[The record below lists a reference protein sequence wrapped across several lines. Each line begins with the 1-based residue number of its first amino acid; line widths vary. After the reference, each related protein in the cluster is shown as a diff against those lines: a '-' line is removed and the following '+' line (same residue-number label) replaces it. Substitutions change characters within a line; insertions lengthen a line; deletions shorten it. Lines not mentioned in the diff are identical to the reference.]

1 MGPPSPS
8 SSPSALTPPT
18 GAWIASHT
26 SSSWDE
32 APPQALPLPRPESS
46 APRKPPTPAHGTES
60 PAPRKSPLPRP
71 APLTPGPEPQFP
83 PDSFPRPRPQF
94 PRPEPF
100 QASDPEDVDTIPSMP
115 AASPEPPYA
124 AHPEPSR
131 TEHSERS
138 RTEHAG
144 RSKRSGSADRPD
156 PAPRSR
162 RSSRTSRVE
171 PEAIE
176 WPRAAEPRVDE
187 PVEPR
192 TDETRT
198 DEIRTDELVA
208 PRPVAHTPLGMIG
221 RTGVLVVLAAVTV
234 LAPLGTRVGFL
245 SLAVTPAVAAQTGT
259 TTTDASV
266 PVSVADA
273 VLGSDADVDE
283 NSDTEMSNV
292 PDAATLARIRAA
304 HDNATVT
311 CASKSSGASGDT
323 SAFVSA
329 PEVFN
334 PMMEGT
340 YEISSPWGYRMHP
353 TLGILKL
360 HAGQD
365 YAAPAGTPIYAA
377 AAGEVVTAGMVDGT
391 GTVTIKHDIDG
402 QVWYTSY
409 LHMYEDGIYVHVGD
423 KVTAGQLIAAVG
435 STGRSTG
442 AHLHFEV
449 RTANDDADESTVDPM
464 TWLTEHH
471 AVELTTDCS

>member
-1 MGPPSPS
+1 
-8 SSPSALTPPT
+8 
-18 GAWIASHT
+18 
-26 SSSWDE
+26 
-32 APPQALPLPRPESS
+32 
-46 APRKPPTPAHGTES
+46 
-60 PAPRKSPLPRP
+60 
-71 APLTPGPEPQFP
+71 
-83 PDSFPRPRPQF
+83 
-94 PRPEPF
+94 
-100 QASDPEDVDTIPSMP
+100 MP
-115 AASPEPPYA
+115 AAGPEPPYA
-124 AHPEPSR
+124 ARPEPAR
-131 TEHSERS
+131 AERSERS
-138 RTEHAG
+138 RTERAE
-144 RSKRSGSADRPD
+144 RSGSAASAD

-162 RSSRTSRVE
+162 RSRRTPRVE
-171 PEAIE
+171 PGAIGG
-176 WPRAAEPRVDE
+176 PRADEPRADGI
-187 PVEPR
+187 
-192 TDETRT
+192 RT

-208 PRPVAHTPLGMIG
+208 PRPVGAHTPLGMIG
-221 RTGVLVVLAAVTV
+221 RTGVLVVLAAATV

-245 SLAVTPAVAAQTGT
+245 SLAVTPAVAAQTGAT
-259 TTTDASV
+259 TAASV

-323 SAFVSA
+323 AAFVSA

-409 LHMYEDGIYVHVGD
+409 LHMYADGIYVHVGD

-449 RTANDDADESTVDPM
+449 RTANDDADESTVDP
-464 TWLTEHH
+464 TVWLTEHH

>member
-1 MGPPSPS
+1 
-8 SSPSALTPPT
+8 
-18 GAWIASHT
+18 
-26 SSSWDE
+26 
-32 APPQALPLPRPESS
+32 
-46 APRKPPTPAHGTES
+46 
-60 PAPRKSPLPRP
+60 
-71 APLTPGPEPQFP
+71 
-83 PDSFPRPRPQF
+83 
-94 PRPEPF
+94 
-100 QASDPEDVDTIPSMP
+100 
-115 AASPEPPYA
+115 
-124 AHPEPSR
+124 
-131 TEHSERS
+131 
-138 RTEHAG
+138 
-144 RSKRSGSADRPD
+144 
-156 PAPRSR
+156 
-162 RSSRTSRVE
+162 
-171 PEAIE
+171 
-176 WPRAAEPRVDE
+176 
-187 PVEPR
+187 
-192 TDETRT
+192 
-198 DEIRTDELVA
+198 
-208 PRPVAHTPLGMIG
+208 MIG

-234 LAPLGTRVGFL
+234 LAPLGTRAGFL
-245 SLAVTPAVAAQTGT
+245 SLSLAPAAVAQTT
-259 TTTDASV
+259 AADDTSDAS
-266 PVSVADA
+266 VSVADA

-304 HDNATVT
+304 HDNATAT

-409 LHMYEDGIYVHVGD
+409 LHMYADGIYVHVGD

-449 RTANDDADESTVDPM
+449 RTANDDADESTVDP
-464 TWLTEHH
+464 TVWLTEHH

>member
-1 MGPPSPS
+1 
-8 SSPSALTPPT
+8 
-18 GAWIASHT
+18 
-26 SSSWDE
+26 
-32 APPQALPLPRPESS
+32 
-46 APRKPPTPAHGTES
+46 
-60 PAPRKSPLPRP
+60 
-71 APLTPGPEPQFP
+71 
-83 PDSFPRPRPQF
+83 
-94 PRPEPF
+94 
-100 QASDPEDVDTIPSMP
+100 MP
-115 AASPEPPYA
+115 AAGPEPPYA
-124 AHPEPSR
+124 ARPEPAR
-131 TEHSERS
+131 GERSERS
-138 RTEHAG
+138 RTERAE
-144 RSKRSGSADRPD
+144 RSGSAGRPD
-156 PAPRSR
+156 PAPRSCRSR
-162 RSSRTSRVE
+162 RTPRVE
-171 PEAIE
+171 SEASGG
-176 WPRAAEPRVDE
+176 PRADE
-187 PVEPR
+187 I
-192 TDETRT
+192 RT

-208 PRPVAHTPLGMIG
+208 SRPVAHTPLGMIG
-221 RTGVLVVLAAVTV
+221 RTGVLVVLAAATV

-245 SLAVTPAVAAQTGT
+245 SLAVTPAVAAQTGAT
-259 TTTDASV
+259 TADASV

-323 SAFVSA
+323 AAFVSA

-377 AAGEVVTAGMVDGT
+377 AAGEVFTAGMVDGT

-449 RTANDDADESTVDPM
+449 RTANDDADESTVDP
-464 TWLTEHH
+464 TVWLTEHH

>member
-1 MGPPSPS
+1 
-8 SSPSALTPPT
+8 
-18 GAWIASHT
+18 
-26 SSSWDE
+26 
-32 APPQALPLPRPESS
+32 
-46 APRKPPTPAHGTES
+46 
-60 PAPRKSPLPRP
+60 
-71 APLTPGPEPQFP
+71 
-83 PDSFPRPRPQF
+83 
-94 PRPEPF
+94 
-100 QASDPEDVDTIPSMP
+100 MP
-115 AASPEPPYA
+115 AAGPEPPYA
-124 AHPEPSR
+124 ARPEPPYAAR
-131 TEHSERS
+131 PEPARAE
-138 RTEHAG
+138 
-144 RSKRSGSADRPD
+144 RSGSAGRPD

-162 RSSRTSRVE
+162 RTPRVE
-171 PEAIE
+171 SEASGG
-176 WPRAAEPRVDE
+176 PRADEFRVNE

-192 TDETRT
+192 ADEIRT

-221 RTGVLVVLAAVTV
+221 RTGVLVVLAAATV

-245 SLAVTPAVAAQTGT
+245 SLAVTPAVAAQTGAT
-259 TTTDASV
+259 TAASV

-323 SAFVSA
+323 AAFVSA

-423 KVTAGQLIAAVG
+423 KVNAGQLIAAVG

-449 RTANDDADESTVDPM
+449 RTANDDADESTVDP
-464 TWLTEHH
+464 TVWLTEHH

>member
-32 APPQALPLPRPESS
+32 APPQALPLPRPESP
-46 APRKPPTPAHGTES
+46 APRKPPTPAHRTES

-71 APLTPGPEPQFP
+71 APPTPGPEPQFP
-83 PDSFPRPRPQF
+83 PDSFPQPRPQF

-115 AASPEPPYA
+115 AASP
-124 AHPEPSR
+124 
-131 TEHSERS
+131 
-138 RTEHAG
+138 
-144 RSKRSGSADRPD
+144 
-156 PAPRSR
+156 
-162 RSSRTSRVE
+162 
-171 PEAIE
+171 
-176 WPRAAEPRVDE
+176 
-187 PVEPR
+187 
-192 TDETRT
+192 
-198 DEIRTDELVA
+198 EIRTDELVA

-259 TTTDASV
+259 TTADASV

>member
-1 MGPPSPS
+1 M
-8 SSPSALTPPT
+8 
-18 GAWIASHT
+18 
-26 SSSWDE
+26 
-32 APPQALPLPRPESS
+32 
-46 APRKPPTPAHGTES
+46 PA
-60 PAPRKSPLPRP
+60 A
-71 APLTPGPEPQFP
+71 
-83 PDSFPRPRPQF
+83 
-94 PRPEPF
+94 RPEPPR
-100 QASDPEDVDTIPSMP
+100 AERTKRTGHSGP
-115 AASPEPPYA
+115 A
-124 AHPEPSR
+124 
-131 TEHSERS
+131 
-138 RTEHAG
+138 G
-144 RSKRSGSADRPD
+144 LPD

-162 RSSRTSRVE
+162 RSHRTPRVE
-171 PEAIE
+171 PEVIE
-176 WPRAAEPRVDE
+176 GPRPDEFRVNE

-192 TDETRT
+192 TDEIRT
-198 DEIRTDELVA
+198 DEIHTDELVA
-208 PRPVAHTPLGMIG
+208 PRPVGAHTPLGMIG

-234 LAPLGTRVGFL
+234 LAPLGTRAGFL
-245 SLAVTPAVAAQTGT
+245 SLSLAPAAVAQTT
-259 TTTDASV
+259 AADDTSDAS
-266 PVSVADA
+266 VSVADA
-273 VLGSDADVDE
+273 VLGSDADVVDE
-283 NSDTEMSNV
+283 SRGGDTEMSNV

-304 HDNATVT
+304 HDNPTVT
-311 CASKSSGASGDT
+311 CAPKSSGASGDT

-423 KVTAGQLIAAVG
+423 KVNAGQLIAAVG

-449 RTANDDADESTVDPM
+449 RTANDDADESTVDPT
-464 TWLTEHH
+464 TWLAEHH

>member
-1 MGPPSPS
+1 M
-8 SSPSALTPPT
+8 
-18 GAWIASHT
+18 
-26 SSSWDE
+26 
-32 APPQALPLPRPESS
+32 
-46 APRKPPTPAHGTES
+46 PA
-60 PAPRKSPLPRP
+60 A
-71 APLTPGPEPQFP
+71 
-83 PDSFPRPRPQF
+83 
-94 PRPEPF
+94 RPEPPR
-100 QASDPEDVDTIPSMP
+100 AERTKRTGHSGP
-115 AASPEPPYA
+115 A
-124 AHPEPSR
+124 
-131 TEHSERS
+131 
-138 RTEHAG
+138 G
-144 RSKRSGSADRPD
+144 RPD

-162 RSSRTSRVE
+162 RSHRTPRVE
-171 PEAIE
+171 PEVIE
-176 WPRAAEPRVDE
+176 GPRPYEFRAGE
-187 PVEPR
+187 PVGP
-192 TDETRT
+192 RT
-198 DEIRTDELVA
+198 DEIRTDEIHTDELVA
-208 PRPVAHTPLGMIG
+208 PRPVGAHTPLGMIG

-234 LAPLGTRVGFL
+234 LAPLGTRAGFL
-245 SLAVTPAVAAQTGT
+245 SLSLAPAAVAQTT
-259 TTTDASV
+259 AADDTSDAS
-266 PVSVADA
+266 VSVADA
-273 VLGSDADVDE
+273 VLGSDADVVDE
-283 NSDTEMSNV
+283 SRGGDTEMSNV

-304 HDNATVT
+304 HDNPTVT
-311 CASKSSGASGDT
+311 CAPKSSGASGDT

-449 RTANDDADESTVDPM
+449 RIANDDADESTVDPT
-464 TWLTEHH
+464 TWLAEHH

>member
-46 APRKPPTPAHGTES
+46 APRKPP
-60 PAPRKSPLPRP
+60 LPRP
-71 APLTPGPEPQFP
+71 APPTPGPEPQFP
-83 PDSFPRPRPQF
+83 PDSFPQPRPQF

-124 AHPEPSR
+124 AHPEPSH
-131 TEHSERS
+131 TEHSE
-138 RTEHAG
+138 
-144 RSKRSGSADRPD
+144 RSKRSGSAGRPD

-162 RSSRTSRVE
+162 RSSRTPRVE
-171 PEAIE
+171 PEVIE
-176 WPRAAEPRVDE
+176 RPRAAEPRVDE

>member
-1 MGPPSPS
+1 M
-8 SSPSALTPPT
+8 
-18 GAWIASHT
+18 
-26 SSSWDE
+26 
-32 APPQALPLPRPESS
+32 
-46 APRKPPTPAHGTES
+46 PA
-60 PAPRKSPLPRP
+60 A
-71 APLTPGPEPQFP
+71 
-83 PDSFPRPRPQF
+83 
-94 PRPEPF
+94 RPEPPR
-100 QASDPEDVDTIPSMP
+100 AERTKRTGHSGP
-115 AASPEPPYA
+115 A
-124 AHPEPSR
+124 
-131 TEHSERS
+131 
-138 RTEHAG
+138 G
-144 RSKRSGSADRPD
+144 LPD

-162 RSSRTSRVE
+162 RSHRTPRVE
-171 PEAIE
+171 PEVIE
-176 WPRAAEPRVDE
+176 GPRPDEFRAGE
-187 PVEPR
+187 PVGP
-192 TDETRT
+192 RT
-198 DEIRTDELVA
+198 DEIRTDEIHTDELVA
-208 PRPVAHTPLGMIG
+208 PRPVGAHTPLGMIG

-234 LAPLGTRVGFL
+234 LAPLGTRAGFL
-245 SLAVTPAVAAQTGT
+245 SLSLAPAAVAQTT
-259 TTTDASV
+259 AADDTSDAS
-266 PVSVADA
+266 VSVADA
-273 VLGSDADVDE
+273 VLGSDADVVDE
-283 NSDTEMSNV
+283 SRGGDTEMSNV

-304 HDNATVT
+304 HDNPTVT
-311 CASKSSGASGDT
+311 CAPKSSGASGDT

>member
-1 MGPPSPS
+1 
-8 SSPSALTPPT
+8 
-18 GAWIASHT
+18 
-26 SSSWDE
+26 
-32 APPQALPLPRPESS
+32 
-46 APRKPPTPAHGTES
+46 
-60 PAPRKSPLPRP
+60 
-71 APLTPGPEPQFP
+71 
-83 PDSFPRPRPQF
+83 
-94 PRPEPF
+94 
-100 QASDPEDVDTIPSMP
+100 MP
-115 AASPEPPYA
+115 AAGPEPPYA
-124 AHPEPSR
+124 ARPELARPEPARTERAEHSR
-131 TEHSERS
+131 TERA
-138 RTEHAG
+138 EH
-144 RSKRSGSADRPD
+144 SGSAASAD

-162 RSSRTSRVE
+162 RSRRTPRVE
-171 PEAIE
+171 PGAIGG
-176 WPRAAEPRVDE
+176 PRADEPRADGI
-187 PVEPR
+187 
-192 TDETRT
+192 RT

-208 PRPVAHTPLGMIG
+208 PRPVVHTPLGMIG
-221 RTGVLVVLAAVTV
+221 RTGVLAVLAAATV

-245 SLAVTPAVAAQTGT
+245 SLAVTPAVAAQTGAT
-259 TTTDASV
+259 ADASV

-304 HDNATVT
+304 HDNATAT

>member
-1 MGPPSPS
+1 
-8 SSPSALTPPT
+8 
-18 GAWIASHT
+18 
-26 SSSWDE
+26 
-32 APPQALPLPRPESS
+32 
-46 APRKPPTPAHGTES
+46 
-60 PAPRKSPLPRP
+60 
-71 APLTPGPEPQFP
+71 
-83 PDSFPRPRPQF
+83 
-94 PRPEPF
+94 
-100 QASDPEDVDTIPSMP
+100 MP

-124 AHPEPSR
+124 AHPEPSH

-162 RSSRTSRVE
+162 RSSRTPRVE
-171 PEAIE
+171 PEVIE
-176 WPRAAEPRVDE
+176 RPRAAEPRVDE
-187 PVEPR
+187 PAEPR

-208 PRPVAHTPLGMIG
+208 PRPVTHTPLGMIG

-234 LAPLGTRVGFL
+234 LAPLGTRAGFL
-245 SLAVTPAVAAQTGT
+245 SLSLTPAAVAQTT
-259 TTTDASV
+259 AADDTSDAS
-266 PVSVADA
+266 VSVADA
-273 VLGSDADVDE
+273 VLGSDADVVDE
-283 NSDTEMSNV
+283 SRGGDTEMSNV

-304 HDNATVT
+304 HDNPTVT
-311 CASKSSGASGDT
+311 CAPKSSGASGDT

-409 LHMYEDGIYVHVGD
+409 LHMYADGIYVHVGD

-449 RTANDDADESTVDPM
+449 RIANDDADESTVDPT
-464 TWLTEHH
+464 TWLAEHH

>member
-1 MGPPSPS
+1 
-8 SSPSALTPPT
+8 
-18 GAWIASHT
+18 
-26 SSSWDE
+26 
-32 APPQALPLPRPESS
+32 
-46 APRKPPTPAHGTES
+46 
-60 PAPRKSPLPRP
+60 
-71 APLTPGPEPQFP
+71 
-83 PDSFPRPRPQF
+83 
-94 PRPEPF
+94 
-100 QASDPEDVDTIPSMP
+100 
-115 AASPEPPYA
+115 
-124 AHPEPSR
+124 
-131 TEHSERS
+131 
-138 RTEHAG
+138 
-144 RSKRSGSADRPD
+144 
-156 PAPRSR
+156 
-162 RSSRTSRVE
+162 
-171 PEAIE
+171 
-176 WPRAAEPRVDE
+176 
-187 PVEPR
+187 
-192 TDETRT
+192 
-198 DEIRTDELVA
+198 
-208 PRPVAHTPLGMIG
+208 MIG

-234 LAPLGTRVGFL
+234 LAPLGTRAGFL
-245 SLAVTPAVAAQTGT
+245 SLSLAPAAVAQTT
-259 TTTDASV
+259 AADDTSDAS
-266 PVSVADA
+266 VSVADA
-273 VLGSDADVDE
+273 VLGSDADVVDE
-283 NSDTEMSNV
+283 SRGGDTEMSNV

-304 HDNATVT
+304 HDNPTVT
-311 CASKSSGASGDT
+311 CAPKSSGASGDT

-409 LHMYEDGIYVHVGD
+409 LHMYADGIYVHVGD

-449 RTANDDADESTVDPM
+449 RIANDDADESTVDPT
-464 TWLTEHH
+464 TWLAEHH

>member
-1 MGPPSPS
+1 M
-8 SSPSALTPPT
+8 
-18 GAWIASHT
+18 
-26 SSSWDE
+26 
-32 APPQALPLPRPESS
+32 
-46 APRKPPTPAHGTES
+46 
-60 PAPRKSPLPRP
+60 
-71 APLTPGPEPQFP
+71 
-83 PDSFPRPRPQF
+83 
-94 PRPEPF
+94 
-100 QASDPEDVDTIPSMP
+100 
-115 AASPEPPYA
+115 
-124 AHPEPSR
+124 
-131 TEHSERS
+131 
-138 RTEHAG
+138 
-144 RSKRSGSADRPD
+144 
-156 PAPRSR
+156 
-162 RSSRTSRVE
+162 
-171 PEAIE
+171 
-176 WPRAAEPRVDE
+176 
-187 PVEPR
+187 
-192 TDETRT
+192 
-198 DEIRTDELVA
+198 
-208 PRPVAHTPLGMIG
+208 
-221 RTGVLVVLAAVTV
+221 
-234 LAPLGTRVGFL
+234 
-245 SLAVTPAVAAQTGT
+245 
-259 TTTDASV
+259 
-266 PVSVADA
+266 ADA

-423 KVTAGQLIAAVG
+423 KVNAGQLIAAVG

-449 RTANDDADESTVDPM
+449 RTANDDADESTVDP
-464 TWLTEHH
+464 TVWLTEHH